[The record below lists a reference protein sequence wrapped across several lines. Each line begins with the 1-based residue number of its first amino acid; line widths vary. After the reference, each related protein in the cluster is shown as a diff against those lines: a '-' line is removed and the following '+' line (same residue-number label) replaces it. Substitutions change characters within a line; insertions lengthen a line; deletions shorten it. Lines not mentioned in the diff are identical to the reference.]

1 MFQVEKR
8 DGGVKDFDLNKIT
21 GAISK
26 AFDAV
31 QMEYNDD
38 ILSLLSP
45 PCDRGFPGEDQ
56 GWKDRCGEYPG

>member
-26 AFDAV
+26 
-31 QMEYNDD
+31 
-38 ILSLLSP
+38 LLTQCRWNIMTIS
-45 PCDRGFPGEDQ
+45 
-56 GWKDRCGEYPG
+56 